1 MTSLSSIAD
10 LLLALM
16 DASDPRLDNALGRLS
31 PAQGLALLV
40 LTAIERGE
48 AEEARSAYEAMML
61 YDSVA
66 VGDAEARR
74 VSERLHGDDER
85 IEELHR
91 HSSQPSIGIPCTDP
105 SGGAPPVTIHQ
116 NPRTSPGFVSLRR
129 TDMTL
134 SNTQLSQLR
143 ANLDRRY
150 ASLLDEVRDALE
162 KSENQQYIELI
173 DRVPADVGDQ
183 SVGDT
188 LADLNLALIDRHVR
202 ELRDIAAARQRLAG
216 GTFGACIDCGAEIDF
231 ARLVAYPTAERC
243 LDCQQQRERTYAHE
257 GTPSL

>member
-1 MTSLSSIAD
+1 
-10 LLLALM
+10 
-16 DASDPRLDNALGRLS
+16 
-31 PAQGLALLV
+31 
-40 LTAIERGE
+40 
-48 AEEARSAYEAMML
+48 
-61 YDSVA
+61 
-66 VGDAEARR
+66 
-74 VSERLHGDDER
+74 
-85 IEELHR
+85 
-91 HSSQPSIGIPCTDP
+91 
-105 SGGAPPVTIHQ
+105 
-116 NPRTSPGFVSLRR
+116 
-129 TDMTL
+129 MTL

-183 SVGDT
+183 SVGDA

-216 GTFGACIDCGAEIDF
+216 GTYGACIDCGAEIDF

-243 LDCQQQRERTYAHE
+243 LGCQQQRERTYAHE